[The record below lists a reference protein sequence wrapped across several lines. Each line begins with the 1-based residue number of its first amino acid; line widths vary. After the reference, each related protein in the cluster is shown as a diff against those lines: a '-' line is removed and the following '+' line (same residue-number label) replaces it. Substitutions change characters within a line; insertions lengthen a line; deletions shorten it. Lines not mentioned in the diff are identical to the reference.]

1 MGVRPLRRLN
11 THPKPEATCT
21 VKPRIPFVRA
31 LFSQVVL
38 YRSFFNSI
46 LKPHSGSHSFD
57 TSTLCVSER

>member
-38 YRSFFNSI
+38 YRSFFN
-46 LKPHSGSHSFD
+46 
-57 TSTLCVSER
+57 